1 MGADADVTKSP
12 AILVTPFER
21 HLQAAQGFLDLGLPL
36 EAHEEELEE
45 IEPELRHLSEVLA
58 LQVPIFQALR
68 KWALMEVVAKELC
81 IRQPDEPRWL
91 LSLADA
97 IRRGRSLQEGMQV
110 LVQAA
115 MRFPEEAI
123 LFYRLACYQAQLGY
137 LDAARGRVANAVR
150 LDPGFRERAQD
161 DPDLGPLRDSM

>member
-1 MGADADVTKSP
+1 MN
-12 AILVTPFER
+12 PFDR

-36 EAHEEELEE
+36 DAHEELEE

-58 LQVPIFQALR
+58 IKVPIFKALAQ
-68 KWALMEVVAKELC
+68 WELMEVVAKELC
-81 IRQPDEPRWL
+81 IRHPDDPGWL

-115 MRFPEEAI
+115 MRFPEEAM
-123 LFYRLACYQAQLGY
+123 LFYTVACYQAQLGY
-137 LDAARGRVANAVR
+137 LDAARGRLADAVR
-150 LDPGFRERAQD
+150 LDPACRELARGEE
-161 DPDLGPLRDSM
+161 DLDPLRNTL

>member
-36 EAHEEELEE
+36 DAHEELEE
-45 IEPELRHLSEVLA
+45 IEPEMRHLSEVLA
-58 LQVPIFQALR
+58 LKVPIFQALE

-123 LFYRLACYQAQLGY
+123 LFYKLACYQAQLGY
-137 LDAARGRVANAVR
+137 LDPARGRLADAVR
-150 LDPGFRERAQD
+150 LDPGFRELAHGE
-161 DPDLGPLRDSM
+161 PDLAPLRDAR

>member
-36 EAHEEELEE
+36 EAHEELEE
-45 IEPELRHLSEVLA
+45 IEPELRHFSEVLA
-58 LQVPIFQALR
+58 LKVPIFQALR
-68 KWALMEVVAKELC
+68 KWALLEVVSKEMC

-91 LSLADA
+91 LSLAEA
-97 IRRGRSLQEGMQV
+97 IRRDRSLQEGMQV

-137 LDAARGRVANAVR
+137 LDATRGRLANAVR

-161 DPDLGPLRDSM
+161 DPDLRPLRDSM

>member
-36 EAHEEELEE
+36 EAHEELEE

-58 LQVPIFQALR
+58 LKVPIFQALR

-91 LSLADA
+91 LSLAEA

-115 MRFPEEAI
+115 MRFPEEPI
-123 LFYRLACYQAQLGY
+123 LFYTLACYQAQLGY
-137 LDAARGRVANAVR
+137 LNAAKGRLADAVR
-150 LDPGFRERAQD
+150 LDPAFGELAQD
-161 DPDLGPLRDSM
+161 EPDLTPLRDSS